1 MPEQP
6 IRPKPRPVLTRRLS
20 DQMSDMVLGESET
33 QNNQPVLSPNIQ
45 KSLGTPEK
53 VSVEKIENYV
63 ETVNQTKDPLQAV
76 LYASMLTS
84 EKEPD
89 ESGYRPT
96 ELNLDENDEEQRRT
110 IYSFFKNA
118 LGSLIGEDYDPRDK
132 AWCAAF
138 VDATLTKIGADRL
151 DSWSRIRANDYTK
164 YGVEVNI
171 EDIRPG
177 DIVIFD
183 WSKDGKRDGR
193 GDHVTFYAGDLV
205 DGVTSR
211 TDSIRVLGGNQGDR
225 RAIIGTD
232 QYGNPDR
239 NKQGVVSVKNYSKED
254 ILAVRRITR
263 ESKPWERIKD
273 QNPLFFYSNKTNP
286 SYGFDKGGDVAAQM
300 DLMLPSADEDTRS
313 TKEFLQHPLET
324 VPYFQRPMGS
334 STDDPQVGQ
343 DDAGN
348 PVFKGSLGEYT
359 VRVNPD
365 QRTLRTKVEEAIP
378 VVKEAVGDYL
388 EDPKLPTKDQLSEF
402 AKQAGQSAVESVED
416 LGDLM
421 FKGKG
426 TLGDV
431 FAVAA
436 GAGAASVPFDVPK
449 GALRIFG
456 GVNAEGA
463 YEDKNLKKAVRL
475 LREADVDPTN
485 VQESYFKNKKIWE
498 QTGWYVDPK
507 DGQWRFEIDDS
518 KSKLKD
524 FKNVFNTKL
533 EPTSPAI
540 DPKKSKNF
548 FNEIG
553 NVELSKEDGK
563 YRKLNEVF
571 DHEDFYRRYPDLKDI
586 DVIFYSDP
594 KKRTLLGSASD
605 DEIFINLSAYD
616 NYEDIK
622 STLLHEL
629 QHVVQHEEGFVPGSS
644 TSQVPQ
650 SLIEDK
656 TKELEEKKRPLTVK
670 QAVIKNKQKLLSD
683 RIKEE
688 KEEHSKKPLP
698 NITKKQQIE
707 IFKLKPFNSNKND
720 YDGPSWASI
729 ARDYK
734 VTPAEIKKAYG
745 REMLLVNLAK
755 EEKSLALLD
764 YRIAADLFE
773 IEDENFN
780 IEMEFY
786 KGAGGEIES
795 RLVQR
800 RADLS
805 GDERGLQNIAGGF
818 PLDDRVDML
827 KEEGGKFQ
835 YTGSAGVDPYAY
847 QISPRVEPDPEKPGF
862 LSGVKKKLGLTS
874 DSAVDRP
881 KAANS
886 PDKPKII
893 SFTKKKEDKELKD
906 FNKNLISS
914 ISEQASK
921 QAKLVGELQE
931 AGIYGDYQ
939 RGVRVQSRN
948 YKGEALPPYTITG
961 LSLNKVKLNSPNL
974 KRTEDRLG
982 IKFEYIE
989 KDGDYY
995 LPMLS
1000 VEQADG
1006 GKSQVYLD
1014 ALKQRNTPIM
1024 DGPKDFNK
1032 GGAVMNEQMEMAFM
1046 QQGGLKDD
1054 GMKRDPVSGN
1064 KVPNGSMAKEV
1075 RDDIPAQLSEGEY
1088 VVPADVVRYLGVKHF
1103 EDLRDK
1109 AKNGLQKMEAT
1120 GRIGGEPV
1128 PVGGPKA
1135 MQQPQQMQPP
1145 MPQAPTPYSPPP
1157 APMPPQP
1164 RQMAMGGDLSPEE
1177 MQEIN
1182 NIMMNQGGMVAGA
1195 ANGADF
1201 SFYKPPEGVS
1211 VEEAITT
1218 PGRPGGGRYTG
1229 EFSFEQPPAPITT
1242 APTPPP
1248 VVVETPATCEARGMV
1263 YNPETKLCEMPLPV
1277 ARTDEDDGGE
1287 DEGEDSTT
1295 WMDNY
1300 NYTDFETLAQQT
1312 SAALDGPTTML
1323 GSAAEF
1329 IFGGGVLGKFAKAS
1343 NAAQVA
1349 ANIAILEAQGKDV
1362 DALKVKFNTYV
1373 NSNGLDKL
1381 KPFITGSQLAK
1392 QINST
1397 QVDAGLFKDS
1407 TDVFGNKIF
1416 KTDKDWEKQLEK
1428 NAPEGMTYDPTVTT
1442 PVDHDD
1448 DDGTPPVIVTG
1459 GYTRPGSAAPDSSP
1473 RPKPK
1478 PSGGSSSSSSNS
1490 GSGSS
1495 SLAPSTS
1502 NTTASTA
1509 PPSKPKPSGGGD
1521 KDPKPSASSGFGGMG
1536 ADPAE
1541 SFGGSPTYTKSTS
1554 GTSAQ
1559 KERESSQ
1566 YGALNKGGLMLKKK
1580 RKK

>member
-1 MPEQP
+1 MARGRELKKDKGD
-6 IRPKPRPVLTRRLS
+6 RFYRTYVTDL
-20 DQMSDMVLGESET
+20 
-33 QNNQPVLSPNIQ
+33 N
-45 KSLGTPEK
+45 KSLKELEDNYP
-53 VSVEKIENYV
+53 VIVHRDVELPYLKES
-63 ETVNQTKDPLQAV
+63 DPDIGDFEDLDMEAALQA
-76 LYASMLTS
+76 AI
-84 EKEPD
+84 D
-89 ESGYRPT
+89 
-96 ELNLDENDEEQRRT
+96 
-110 IYSFFKNA
+110 A
-118 LGSLIGEDYDPRDK
+118 EDPE
-132 AWCAAF
+132 AA
-138 VDATLTKIGADRL
+138 
-151 DSWSRIRANDYTK
+151 
-164 YGVEVNI
+164 
-171 EDIRPG
+171 G
-177 DIVIFD
+177 DIAELILT
-183 WSKDGKRDGR
+183 DGKRLDA
-193 GDHVTFYAGDLV
+193 D
-205 DGVTSR
+205 
-211 TDSIRVLGGNQGDR
+211 NK
-225 RAIIGTD
+225 GTIL
-232 QYGNPDR
+232 
-239 NKQGVVSVKNYSKED
+239 D
-254 ILAVRRITR
+254 ISELIDKYKIEQPRQFA
-263 ESKPWERIKD
+263 
-273 QNPLFFYSNKTNP
+273 
-286 SYGFDKGGDVAAQM
+286 KGGVA
-300 DLMLPSADEDTRS
+300 
-313 TKEFLQHPLET
+313 
-324 VPYFQRPMGS
+324 
-334 STDDPQVGQ
+334 
-343 DDAGN
+343 
-348 PVFKGSLGEYT
+348 
-359 VRVNPD
+359 
-365 QRTLRTKVEEAIP
+365 
-378 VVKEAVGDYL
+378 
-388 EDPKLPTKDQLSEF
+388 
-402 AKQAGQSAVESVED
+402 
-416 LGDLM
+416 
-421 FKGKG
+421 
-426 TLGDV
+426 
-431 FAVAA
+431 
-436 GAGAASVPFDVPK
+436 
-449 GALRIFG
+449 
-456 GVNAEGA
+456 
-463 YEDKNLKKAVRL
+463 
-475 LREADVDPTN
+475 
-485 VQESYFKNKKIWE
+485 
-498 QTGWYVDPK
+498 
-507 DGQWRFEIDDS
+507 
-518 KSKLKD
+518 
-524 FKNVFNTKL
+524 
-533 EPTSPAI
+533 
-540 DPKKSKNF
+540 
-548 FNEIG
+548 
-553 NVELSKEDGK
+553 
-563 YRKLNEVF
+563 
-571 DHEDFYRRYPDLKDI
+571 
-586 DVIFYSDP
+586 
-594 KKRTLLGSASD
+594 
-605 DEIFINLSAYD
+605 
-616 NYEDIK
+616 
-622 STLLHEL
+622 
-629 QHVVQHEEGFVPGSS
+629 
-644 TSQVPQ
+644 
-650 SLIEDK
+650 
-656 TKELEEKKRPLTVK
+656 
-670 QAVIKNKQKLLSD
+670 
-683 RIKEE
+683 
-688 KEEHSKKPLP
+688 
-698 NITKKQQIE
+698 
-707 IFKLKPFNSNKND
+707 
-720 YDGPSWASI
+720 
-729 ARDYK
+729 
-734 VTPAEIKKAYG
+734 
-745 REMLLVNLAK
+745 
-755 EEKSLALLD
+755 
-764 YRIAADLFE
+764 
-773 IEDENFN
+773 
-780 IEMEFY
+780 
-786 KGAGGEIES
+786 
-795 RLVQR
+795 
-800 RADLS
+800 
-805 GDERGLQNIAGGF
+805 
-818 PLDDRVDML
+818 
-827 KEEGGKFQ
+827 
-835 YTGSAGVDPYAY
+835 
-847 QISPRVEPDPEKPGF
+847 
-862 LSGVKKKLGLTS
+862 
-874 DSAVDRP
+874 
-881 KAANS
+881 
-886 PDKPKII
+886 
-893 SFTKKKEDKELKD
+893 
-906 FNKNLISS
+906 
-914 ISEQASK
+914 
-921 QAKLVGELQE
+921 
-931 AGIYGDYQ
+931 
-939 RGVRVQSRN
+939 
-948 YKGEALPPYTITG
+948 
-961 LSLNKVKLNSPNL
+961 
-974 KRTEDRLG
+974 
-982 IKFEYIE
+982 
-989 KDGDYY
+989 
-995 LPMLS
+995 
-1000 VEQADG
+1000 
-1006 GKSQVYLD
+1006 
-1014 ALKQRNTPIM
+1014 
-1024 DGPKDFNK
+1024 
-1032 GGAVMNEQMEMAFM
+1032 MNEQMEMAFM

-1135 MQQPQQMQPP
+1135 APMMQQPQQM
-1145 MPQAPTPYSPPP
+1145 QAPTPYSPPP

-1164 RQMAMGGDLSPEE
+1164 RQMAMGGDLTPEE

-1182 NIMMNQGGMVAGA
+1182 SIMMNQGGMVAGA

>member
-1 MPEQP
+1 MAALE
-6 IRPKPRPVLTRRLS
+6 
-20 DQMSDMVLGESET
+20 DQMQS
-33 QNNQPVLSPNIQ
+33 
-45 KSLGTPEK
+45 
-53 VSVEKIENYV
+53 
-63 ETVNQTKDPLQAV
+63 
-76 LYASMLTS
+76 
-84 EKEPD
+84 
-89 ESGYRPT
+89 
-96 ELNLDENDEEQRRT
+96 
-110 IYSFFKNA
+110 
-118 LGSLIGEDYDPRDK
+118 
-132 AWCAAF
+132 
-138 VDATLTKIGADRL
+138 
-151 DSWSRIRANDYTK
+151 
-164 YGVEVNI
+164 
-171 EDIRPG
+171 
-177 DIVIFD
+177 
-183 WSKDGKRDGR
+183 
-193 GDHVTFYAGDLV
+193 
-205 DGVTSR
+205 
-211 TDSIRVLGGNQGDR
+211 
-225 RAIIGTD
+225 
-232 QYGNPDR
+232 
-239 NKQGVVSVKNYSKED
+239 
-254 ILAVRRITR
+254 
-263 ESKPWERIKD
+263 
-273 QNPLFFYSNKTNP
+273 
-286 SYGFDKGGDVAAQM
+286 
-300 DLMLPSADEDTRS
+300 MLPSADDDTRS

-475 LREADVDPTN
+475 LKEADVDPTN
-485 VQESYFKNKKIWE
+485 VQESYFKNKEIWQ

-518 KSKLKD
+518 KSKLKN
-524 FKNVFNTKL
+524 FKDVFNTEL

-540 DPKKSKNF
+540 NSEKSKNF
-548 FNEIG
+548 FNELG

-563 YRKLNEVF
+563 YKKLSQVF
-571 DHEDFYRRYPDLKDI
+571 DHGDFYKNYPDLKDI
-586 DVIFYSDP
+586 DVIFYSSP
-594 KKRTLLGSASD
+594 KQRTLLGSASN

-650 SLIEDK
+650 SLVENK

-805 GDERGLQNIAGGF
+805 GNERGPQNIAGGF

-886 PDKPKII
+886 PDEPKII
-893 SFTKKKEDKELKD
+893 SFTKKKEGKELKD
-906 FNKNLISS
+906 FNANLTSS

-921 QAKLVGELQE
+921 QAELVGELQE
-931 AGIYGDYQ
+931 AGVYGDYQ
-939 RGVRVQSRN
+939 KGVRVQSQN

-961 LSLNKVKLNSPNL
+961 LSLNKVKLNNLNL

-995 LPMLS
+995 LPMLN
-1000 VEQADG
+1000 VEQANG

-1014 ALKQRNTPIM
+1014 ALKQRNTPILS
-1024 DGPKDFNK
+1024 GPTGTVPKQFAEGGVAMNK
-1032 GGAVMNEQMEMAFM
+1032 QMEMAFM

-1054 GMKRDPVSGN
+1054 GMRQDPVSGN
-1064 KVPNGSMAKEV
+1064 EIPNGSMASEV

-1088 VVPADVVRYLGVKHF
+1088 VVPADVVRFFGVKFF
-1103 EDLRDK
+1103 EDLRSE
-1109 AKNGLQKMEAT
+1109 AKMGLQSMEAN

-1128 PVGGPKA
+1128 PMETGELSDEEFARLLQQELGGTLTTQNAEPIKA
-1135 MQQPQQMQPP
+1135 AEGTYVPGQMSSFNPDNYGLGFSL
-1145 MPQAPTPYSPPP
+1145 TPGYTPP
-1157 APMPPQP
+1157 A
-1164 RQMAMGGDLSPEE
+1164 A
-1177 MQEIN
+1177 
-1182 NIMMNQGGMVAGA
+1182 
-1195 ANGADF
+1195 
-1201 SFYKPPEGVS
+1201 VS
-1211 VEEAITT
+1211 TE
-1218 PGRPGGGRYTG
+1218 P
-1229 EFSFEQPPAPITT
+1229 
-1242 APTPPP
+1242 
-1248 VVVETPATCEARGMV
+1248 VVETEASCAAKGMVLGPDGVCIVAPQAKNDNDNDGPIVPTPAAGEGQGLGGAWYEGDEDQLLNDPEAYITDQLGRGEMLDSGLAEAATMLLPGGIILAAGNKFADTEGIARARAALMIAKARGTLSAEKIKSLEDAISKDAQGNFIV
-1263 YNPETKLCEMPLPV
+1263 DKDGKGLGIGTGINYANSFAKSLGFNTLEDAFSKDIVRFGSDTKYSDQVRGKSNFELAERKLEQRKRLKNI
-1277 ARTDEDDGGE
+1277 AGLEEAKKIKASQSDDGP
-1287 DEGEDSTT
+1287 S
-1295 WMDNY
+1295 
-1300 NYTDFETLAQQT
+1300 
-1312 SAALDGPTTML
+1312 SAEI
-1323 GSAAEF
+1323 AAARIRGDKIDKEQREK
-1329 IFGGGVLGKFAKAS
+1329 IISSGDTYSSDPKT
-1343 NAAQVA
+1343 
-1349 ANIAILEAQGKDV
+1349 AIEQMK
-1362 DALKVKFNTYV
+1362 KR
-1373 NSNGLDKL
+1373 
-1381 KPFITGSQLAK
+1381 
-1392 QINST
+1392 
-1397 QVDAGLFKDS
+1397 
-1407 TDVFGNKIF
+1407 
-1416 KTDKDWEKQLEK
+1416 KTF
-1428 NAPEGMTYDPTVTT
+1428 
-1442 PVDHDD
+1442 
-1448 DDGTPPVIVTG
+1448 
-1459 GYTRPGSAAPDSSP
+1459 R
-1473 RPKPK
+1473 
-1478 PSGGSSSSSSNS
+1478 SGGR
-1490 GSGSS
+1490 
-1495 SLAPSTS
+1495 
-1502 NTTASTA
+1502 
-1509 PPSKPKPSGGGD
+1509 
-1521 KDPKPSASSGFGGMG
+1521 
-1536 ADPAE
+1536 AE
-1541 SFGGSPTYTKSTS
+1541 
-1554 GTSAQ
+1554 
-1559 KERESSQ
+1559 
-1566 YGALNKGGLMLKKK
+1566 GGLMLKKK
-1580 RKK
+1580 RKKK

>member
-1 MPEQP
+1 MAALEN
-6 IRPKPRPVLTRRLS
+6 
-20 DQMSDMVLGESET
+20 QMQS
-33 QNNQPVLSPNIQ
+33 
-45 KSLGTPEK
+45 
-53 VSVEKIENYV
+53 
-63 ETVNQTKDPLQAV
+63 
-76 LYASMLTS
+76 
-84 EKEPD
+84 
-89 ESGYRPT
+89 
-96 ELNLDENDEEQRRT
+96 
-110 IYSFFKNA
+110 
-118 LGSLIGEDYDPRDK
+118 
-132 AWCAAF
+132 
-138 VDATLTKIGADRL
+138 
-151 DSWSRIRANDYTK
+151 
-164 YGVEVNI
+164 
-171 EDIRPG
+171 
-177 DIVIFD
+177 
-183 WSKDGKRDGR
+183 
-193 GDHVTFYAGDLV
+193 
-205 DGVTSR
+205 
-211 TDSIRVLGGNQGDR
+211 
-225 RAIIGTD
+225 
-232 QYGNPDR
+232 
-239 NKQGVVSVKNYSKED
+239 
-254 ILAVRRITR
+254 
-263 ESKPWERIKD
+263 
-273 QNPLFFYSNKTNP
+273 
-286 SYGFDKGGDVAAQM
+286 
-300 DLMLPSADEDTRS
+300 MLPSADDDTRS

-961 LSLNKVKLNSPNL
+961 LSLTKVKLNNPNL
-974 KRTEDRLG
+974 KRTEDRLK

-995 LPMLS
+995 LPMLN

-1006 GKSQVYLD
+1006 TKSQVYLD
-1014 ALKQRNTPIM
+1014 ALKQRNTPVM
-1024 DGPKDFNK
+1024 GGPKDFNK

-1046 QQGGLKDD
+1046 NQGGLKDD

-1064 KVPNGSMAKEV
+1064 EVPNGSMAKEV

-1088 VVPADVVRYLGVKHF
+1088 VVPADVVRFFGVKFF
-1103 EDLRDK
+1103 EDLRTE
-1109 AKNGLQKMEAT
+1109 AKMGLQSMEAN

-1128 PVGGPKA
+1128 SMETNELSDEEFARLLQQELGGTLTTQNAAPIEASDGTYVAGQSSDFNPSNFGLGFSMTPGYTPPSPVVGTEPVVETEASCAARGMILGPNGVCIV
-1135 MQQPQQMQPP
+1135 
-1145 MPQAPTPYSPPP
+1145 SPK
-1157 APMPPQP
+1157 PQP
-1164 RQMAMGGDLSPEE
+1164 R
-1177 MQEIN
+1177 
-1182 NIMMNQGGMVAGA
+1182 
-1195 ANGADF
+1195 
-1201 SFYKPPEGVS
+1201 
-1211 VEEAITT
+1211 
-1218 PGRPGGGRYTG
+1218 
-1229 EFSFEQPPAPITT
+1229 
-1242 APTPPP
+1242 
-1248 VVVETPATCEARGMV
+1248 
-1263 YNPETKLCEMPLPV
+1263 
-1277 ARTDEDDGGE
+1277 
-1287 DEGEDSTT
+1287 
-1295 WMDNY
+1295 
-1300 NYTDFETLAQQT
+1300 
-1312 SAALDGPTTML
+1312 
-1323 GSAAEF
+1323 
-1329 IFGGGVLGKFAKAS
+1329 
-1343 NAAQVA
+1343 
-1349 ANIAILEAQGKDV
+1349 
-1362 DALKVKFNTYV
+1362 
-1373 NSNGLDKL
+1373 
-1381 KPFITGSQLAK
+1381 
-1392 QINST
+1392 
-1397 QVDAGLFKDS
+1397 
-1407 TDVFGNKIF
+1407 
-1416 KTDKDWEKQLEK
+1416 
-1428 NAPEGMTYDPTVTT
+1428 
-1442 PVDHDD
+1442 DD
-1448 DDGTPPVIVTG
+1448 DDGFKPPPPGEGESLSSAWYEGEEEKILTDPEAYIKEQLARGQMIDSGIVKAGILSLPGPLGLILGGANTFNDTEGIARARAALMIAKASGSLSEDKIENLEELISKDAEGNFIVDQDGKGLGFGTG
-1459 GYTRPGSAAPDSSP
+1459 INYANSFAKSLGFDSVEDVKENKDEFNKTLKSRKTGFVGVMGDMTAQERKDMIDKANKAAEDLRAAEAAKAAKAKKSGDSSSDDSFSAANMMKERLD
-1473 RPKPK
+1473 RMAKAEGQ
-1478 PSGGSSSSSSNS
+1478 SGGFQGSVTS
-1490 GSGSS
+1490 GSVY
-1495 SLAPSTS
+1495 A
-1502 NTTASTA
+1502 
-1509 PPSKPKPSGGGD
+1509 GGNR
-1521 KDPKPSASSGFGGMG
+1521 A
-1536 ADPAE
+1536 
-1541 SFGGSPTYTKSTS
+1541 
-1554 GTSAQ
+1554 
-1559 KERESSQ
+1559 
-1566 YGALNKGGLMLKKK
+1566 KGGLMLKKK
-1580 RKK
+1580 NK

>member
-1 MPEQP
+1 
-6 IRPKPRPVLTRRLS
+6 
-20 DQMSDMVLGESET
+20 
-33 QNNQPVLSPNIQ
+33 
-45 KSLGTPEK
+45 
-53 VSVEKIENYV
+53 
-63 ETVNQTKDPLQAV
+63 
-76 LYASMLTS
+76 
-84 EKEPD
+84 
-89 ESGYRPT
+89 
-96 ELNLDENDEEQRRT
+96 
-110 IYSFFKNA
+110 
-118 LGSLIGEDYDPRDK
+118 
-132 AWCAAF
+132 
-138 VDATLTKIGADRL
+138 
-151 DSWSRIRANDYTK
+151 
-164 YGVEVNI
+164 
-171 EDIRPG
+171 
-177 DIVIFD
+177 
-183 WSKDGKRDGR
+183 
-193 GDHVTFYAGDLV
+193 
-205 DGVTSR
+205 
-211 TDSIRVLGGNQGDR
+211 
-225 RAIIGTD
+225 
-232 QYGNPDR
+232 
-239 NKQGVVSVKNYSKED
+239 
-254 ILAVRRITR
+254 
-263 ESKPWERIKD
+263 
-273 QNPLFFYSNKTNP
+273 
-286 SYGFDKGGDVAAQM
+286 
-300 DLMLPSADEDTRS
+300 
-313 TKEFLQHPLET
+313 
-324 VPYFQRPMGS
+324 
-334 STDDPQVGQ
+334 
-343 DDAGN
+343 
-348 PVFKGSLGEYT
+348 
-359 VRVNPD
+359 
-365 QRTLRTKVEEAIP
+365 
-378 VVKEAVGDYL
+378 
-388 EDPKLPTKDQLSEF
+388 
-402 AKQAGQSAVESVED
+402 
-416 LGDLM
+416 
-421 FKGKG
+421 
-426 TLGDV
+426 
-431 FAVAA
+431 
-436 GAGAASVPFDVPK
+436 
-449 GALRIFG
+449 
-456 GVNAEGA
+456 
-463 YEDKNLKKAVRL
+463 
-475 LREADVDPTN
+475 
-485 VQESYFKNKKIWE
+485 
-498 QTGWYVDPK
+498 
-507 DGQWRFEIDDS
+507 
-518 KSKLKD
+518 
-524 FKNVFNTKL
+524 
-533 EPTSPAI
+533 
-540 DPKKSKNF
+540 
-548 FNEIG
+548 
-553 NVELSKEDGK
+553 
-563 YRKLNEVF
+563 
-571 DHEDFYRRYPDLKDI
+571 
-586 DVIFYSDP
+586 
-594 KKRTLLGSASD
+594 
-605 DEIFINLSAYD
+605 
-616 NYEDIK
+616 
-622 STLLHEL
+622 
-629 QHVVQHEEGFVPGSS
+629 
-644 TSQVPQ
+644 
-650 SLIEDK
+650 
-656 TKELEEKKRPLTVK
+656 
-670 QAVIKNKQKLLSD
+670 
-683 RIKEE
+683 
-688 KEEHSKKPLP
+688 
-698 NITKKQQIE
+698 
-707 IFKLKPFNSNKND
+707 
-720 YDGPSWASI
+720 
-729 ARDYK
+729 
-734 VTPAEIKKAYG
+734 
-745 REMLLVNLAK
+745 
-755 EEKSLALLD
+755 
-764 YRIAADLFE
+764 
-773 IEDENFN
+773 
-780 IEMEFY
+780 
-786 KGAGGEIES
+786 
-795 RLVQR
+795 
-800 RADLS
+800 
-805 GDERGLQNIAGGF
+805 
-818 PLDDRVDML
+818 
-827 KEEGGKFQ
+827 
-835 YTGSAGVDPYAY
+835 
-847 QISPRVEPDPEKPGF
+847 
-862 LSGVKKKLGLTS
+862 
-874 DSAVDRP
+874 
-881 KAANS
+881 
-886 PDKPKII
+886 
-893 SFTKKKEDKELKD
+893 
-906 FNKNLISS
+906 
-914 ISEQASK
+914 
-921 QAKLVGELQE
+921 
-931 AGIYGDYQ
+931 
-939 RGVRVQSRN
+939 
-948 YKGEALPPYTITG
+948 
-961 LSLNKVKLNSPNL
+961 
-974 KRTEDRLG
+974 
-982 IKFEYIE
+982 
-989 KDGDYY
+989 
-995 LPMLS
+995 
-1000 VEQADG
+1000 
-1006 GKSQVYLD
+1006 
-1014 ALKQRNTPIM
+1014 
-1024 DGPKDFNK
+1024 
-1032 GGAVMNEQMEMAFM
+1032 MNEQMEMAFM